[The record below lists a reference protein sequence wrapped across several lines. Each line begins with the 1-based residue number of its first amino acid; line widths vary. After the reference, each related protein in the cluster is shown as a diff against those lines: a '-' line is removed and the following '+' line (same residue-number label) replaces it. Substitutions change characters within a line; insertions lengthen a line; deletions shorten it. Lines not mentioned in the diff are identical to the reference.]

1 MKFYVKE
8 LRKGLDEEIEI
19 TCVNKNQLI
28 TYLKFVYNLPR
39 SNNWKEKMYI
49 VPTLPHKLIVSSKI
63 WDRIKGDDVFKDM
76 PIKEQYRYRFS
87 IQ

>member
-28 TYLKFVYNLPR
+28 TYLKFKYNLPR

-49 VPTLPHKLIVSSKI
+49 VPTLLHKLIVSSKI
-63 WDRIKGDDVFKDM
+63 WDMIKGDDVFKRHAN
-76 PIKEQYRYRFS
+76 KGTYRYRSS
-87 IQ
+87 I